1 MIYIDSIRGV
11 FIQHVN
17 KEYESIAK
25 NELQTTTWKK

>member
-1 MIYIDSIRGV
+1 MTYIESIRGD
-11 FIQHVN
+11 FTQHIN